1 MQRNVRDYVPSYV
14 LVLVRGKHSTA
25 TGRNA
30 RVGKTAT
37 NGERYKTFQRPKPRG
52 ALINIL
58 SQTKPKSADRDN
70 EAACVYYCVG
80 IESNRIR
87 NSYCLINECVH

>member
-14 LVLVRGKHSTA
+14 LVLVCGKHSTA

-37 NGERYKTFQRPKPRG
+37 NGERYK
-52 ALINIL
+52 NI
-58 SQTKPKSADRDN
+58 SETETERSIDKN
-70 EAACVYYCVG
+70 
-80 IESNRIR
+80 IESNQTQKCRPRHRDCVCVLLCGNRIELNS
-87 NSYCLINECVH
+87 NSYC